1 LSWSDLYAGGERVS
15 FWRRWRTSIF
25 LFLAVLGPGFITANV
40 DNDAG
45 GIFTY
50 SQAGAQYGY
59 RLLWTLL
66 PITIALIVVQ
76 EMCARMGVVTGKGLS
91 DLIREEFG
99 LRMTFFIMLLLVL
112 VNFGNVIAEFSG
124 IVGST
129 ELFHRNAR
137 YITVPL
143 CALAVWGLV
152 VRGDYKKVEK
162 IFLIASAFYI
172 CYIVAGVIAQP
183 AWHEAL
189 LATVKL
195 PERGIWA
202 DNNYIYMVVAVI
214 GTTIS
219 PWMQFYMQA
228 SVVEKGISVKQY
240 AASRMDVIVGSI
252 FSDVVA
258 WFIIVACAATL
269 YVHGMRNITDA
280 ADAAQAMKPLA
291 GEFASILFA
300 AGLFNA
306 SFFAASVLPISTAYS
321 VCEGLGF
328 ESGVDKRFRQA
339 PFFYWLYTL
348 LIVAGAAVVL
358 IPNFPYVKMIVL
370 SQVLNGVLLPF
381 VLYFMLKLI
390 NNKALMGK
398 HTNTRWFNVIAW
410 ATTVIVVGLTVV
422 MLWQQLHQMMAGK

>member
-1 LSWSDLYAGGERVS
+1 MS

-45 GIFTY
+45 GILTY

-59 RLLWTLL
+59 KLLWTML
-66 PITIALIVVQ
+66 PITLALIVVQ

-99 LRMTFFIMLLLVL
+99 LRMTFVMMVLLVV

-124 IVGST
+124 IAGSV
-129 ELFHRNAR
+129 ELFHVSK
-137 YITVPL
+137 YISVPL
-143 CALAVWGLV
+143 CALAVWLLV
-152 VRGDYKKVEK
+152 VRGDYKSVEK
-162 IFLIASAFYI
+162 IFLVASAFYV
-172 CYIVAGVIAQP
+172 CYIVAGVMAQP
-183 AWHEAL
+183 DWHEAL
-189 LATVKL
+189 LETVKL
-195 PERGIWA
+195 PERTIWH
-202 DNNYIYMVVAVI
+202 DNNYIYMVVGVI
-214 GTTIS
+214 GTTIA
-219 PWMQFYMQA
+219 PWMQFYLQS
-228 SVVEKGISVKQY
+228 SVVEKGITIKQY
-240 AASRMDVIVGSI
+240 AMSRLDVIVGSFFTDI
-252 FSDVVA
+252 VA

-269 YVHGMRNITDA
+269 WKHGIRNINVP

-328 ESGVDKRFRQA
+328 ESGVDKKFKQA

-358 IPNFPYVKMIVL
+358 IPNFPLVTMTIL

-390 NNKALMGK
+390 NNKSLMGK
-398 HTNTRWFNVIAW
+398 HINTSWFNVVAW

-422 MLWQQLHQMMAGK
+422 MLWQQIHQMASPAGS

>member
-1 LSWSDLYAGGERVS
+1 MS
-15 FWRRWRTSIF
+15 FWKRWRTSLF
-25 LFLAVLGPGFITANV
+25 LFFAVLGPGFITANV

-45 GIFTY
+45 GILTY

-59 RLLWTLL
+59 HLLWTML

-112 VNFGNVIAEFSG
+112 VNFGNVVAEFSG
-124 IVGST
+124 IAGAIQ
-129 ELFHRNAR
+129 LFRVSK
-137 YITVPL
+137 YISVPL
-143 CALAVWGLV
+143 CALGVWLLV
-152 VRGDYKKVEK
+152 VKGDYKSVEK
-162 IFLIASAFYI
+162 IFLVASGFYI
-172 CYIVAGVIAQP
+172 CYIVAGVLAQP
-183 AWHEAL
+183 SWHEAL
-189 LATVKL
+189 IETVKL
-195 PERGIWA
+195 PSRSVWS
-202 DNNYIYMVVAVI
+202 DRNYVYMTVGVI
-214 GTTIS
+214 GTTIT
-219 PWMQFYMQA
+219 PWMQFYLQA
-228 SVVEKGISVKQY
+228 SVVEKGVNVKQY
-240 AASRMDVIVGSI
+240 AASRMDVIVGSFFTDI
-252 FSDVVA
+252 VA

-269 YVHGMRNITDA
+269 WTHGMRNINLPS
-280 ADAAQAMKPLA
+280 DAAQAMRPLA
-291 GEFASILFA
+291 GDFAYILFA

-328 ESGVDKRFRQA
+328 ESGVDKKFHQA

-358 IPNFPYVKMIVL
+358 IPNFPLVPMTIL

-390 NNKALMGK
+390 NKKDLMGEY
-398 HTNTRWFNVIAW
+398 TNSYWFNIVAW
-410 ATTVIVVGLTVV
+410 ATAVIVVGLTVV
-422 MLWQQLHQMMAGK
+422 MLWQQVHQMMSPA

>member
-1 LSWSDLYAGGERVS
+1 MTSV
-15 FWRRWRTSIF
+15 WRRWRTSIF
-25 LFLAVLGPGFITANV
+25 LILAVLGPGFITANV
-40 DNDAG
+40 DNDSG

-59 RLLWTLL
+59 TLLWTML
-66 PITIALIVVQ
+66 PITLALIVVQ

-99 LRMTFFIMLLLVL
+99 LRMTFVVMLLLVV

-124 IVGST
+124 IAESIG
-129 ELFHRNAR
+129 LFHISP
-137 YITVPL
+137 YLSVPM
-143 CALAVWGLV
+143 CAIAVWLLV
-152 VRGDYKKVEK
+152 VKGDYKSVEK
-162 IFLIASAFYI
+162 VFLVASGFYVCYVIAGI
-172 CYIVAGVIAQP
+172 IAQP

-189 LATVKL
+189 VQTVTL
-195 PERGIWA
+195 PHRSVWN
-202 DNNYIYMVVAVI
+202 DHSYIYMVVGVI

-228 SVVEKGISVKQY
+228 SIVEKGVNIRQY
-240 AASRMDVIVGSI
+240 AASRMDVIIGSI

-269 YVHGMRNITDA
+269 WTHGVRNISSG

-291 GEFASILFA
+291 GEFASLLFA
-300 AGLFNA
+300 GGLFIA

-328 ESGVDKRFRQA
+328 ESGVDKKFKQA

-358 IPNFPYVKMIVL
+358 IPHFPYIKMIIL
-370 SQVLNGVLLPF
+370 SQVLNGILLPF
-381 VLYFMLKLI
+381 VLYFMLRLV
-390 NNKALMGK
+390 NNKELMGK
-398 HTNTRWFNVIAW
+398 HTNSRWFNIVAW
-410 ATTVIVVGLTVV
+410 ATTVIVIGLSVV
-422 MLWQQLHQMMAGK
+422 LMWQQIHGG

>member
-1 LSWSDLYAGGERVS
+1 VS

-45 GIFTY
+45 GILTY

-59 RLLWTLL
+59 KLLWTML
-66 PITIALIVVQ
+66 PITLALIVVQ

-99 LRMTFFIMLLLVL
+99 LRMTFVMMVLLVV

-124 IVGST
+124 IAGSV
-129 ELFHRNAR
+129 ELFHVSK
-137 YITVPL
+137 YISVPL
-143 CALAVWGLV
+143 CALAVWLLV
-152 VRGDYKKVEK
+152 VRGDYKSVEK
-162 IFLIASAFYI
+162 IFLVASAFYI
-172 CYIVAGVIAQP
+172 CYVVAGIMAQP
-183 AWHEAL
+183 DWHEAL
-189 LATVKL
+189 LETVVL
-195 PERGIWA
+195 PERTIWH
-202 DNNYIYMVVAVI
+202 DNNYIYMVVGVI
-214 GTTIS
+214 GTTIA
-219 PWMQFYMQA
+219 PWMQFYLQS
-228 SVVEKGISVKQY
+228 SVVEKGITIKQY
-240 AASRMDVIVGSI
+240 AMSRLDVIVGSFFTDI
-252 FSDVVA
+252 VA

-269 YVHGMRNITDA
+269 WKHGIRNINVP

-328 ESGVDKRFRQA
+328 ESGVDKKFKQA

-348 LIVAGAAVVL
+348 LIVAGGAVVL
-358 IPNFPYVKMIVL
+358 IPNFPLVTMTIL

-390 NNKALMGK
+390 NNKSLMGK
-398 HTNTRWFNVIAW
+398 HINTSWFNVVAW

-422 MLWQQLHQMMAGK
+422 MLWQQIHQMASPAGS

>member
-1 LSWSDLYAGGERVS
+1 MTFLK
-15 FWRRWRTSIF
+15 RWRTSIF
-25 LFLAVLGPGFITANV
+25 IFLAVLGPGFITANV

-45 GIFTY
+45 GILTY

-59 RLLWTLL
+59 KLLWTLI

-99 LRMTFFIMLLLVL
+99 LRMTFVIMLLLVV

-124 IVGST
+124 IAGSVQ
-129 ELFHRNAR
+129 LFGVSK
-137 YITVPL
+137 YISVPL
-143 CALAVWGLV
+143 CALAVWFLV
-152 VRGDYKKVEK
+152 VKGNYKSVEK
-162 IFLIASAFYI
+162 IFLVASVFYV
-172 CYIVAGVIAQP
+172 CYIVAGVMAQP
-183 AWHEAL
+183 AWHAAL
-189 LATVKL
+189 AETVKL
-195 PERGIWA
+195 PERAIWS
-202 DNNYIYMVVAVI
+202 DHNYIYMVVGVI

-228 SVVEKGISVKQY
+228 SVVEKGTTIKQY
-240 AASRMDVIVGSI
+240 KATRLDVIVGSI

-269 YVHGMRNITDA
+269 YVHGVRNITDPSQA
-280 ADAAQAMKPLA
+280 ADAMKPLA
-291 GEFASILFA
+291 ARFASILFA

-328 ESGVDKRFRQA
+328 ESGVDKRFKQA

-358 IPNFPYVKMIVL
+358 IPNFPLVTMTIL

-381 VLYFMLKLI
+381 VLYFMLRLI
-390 NNKALMGK
+390 NKKELMGK
-398 HTNTRWFNVIAW
+398 YTNSPWFNVIAW
-410 ATTVIVVGLTVV
+410 STAVIVIGLSLV
-422 MLWQQLHQMMAGK
+422 MMWQTLFPGAPAAG

>member
-1 LSWSDLYAGGERVS
+1 MS
-15 FWRRWRTSIF
+15 FWKRWRTSLF
-25 LFLAVLGPGFITANV
+25 LFFAVLGPGFITANV

-45 GIFTY
+45 GILTY

-59 RLLWTLL
+59 HLLWTML

-112 VNFGNVIAEFSG
+112 VNFGNVVAEFSG
-124 IVGST
+124 IAGAI
-129 ELFHRNAR
+129 ELFKVSK
-137 YITVPL
+137 YISVPL
-143 CALAVWGLV
+143 CALGVWLLV
-152 VRGDYKKVEK
+152 VKGDYKSVEK
-162 IFLIASAFYI
+162 IFLVASGFYI
-172 CYIVAGVIAQP
+172 CYIIAGVLAQP
-183 AWHEAL
+183 SWHEAL
-189 LATVKL
+189 VETVKI
-195 PERGIWA
+195 PGRSVWS
-202 DNNYIYMVVAVI
+202 DHNYVYMTVGVI
-214 GTTIS
+214 GTTIT
-219 PWMQFYMQA
+219 PWMQFYLQS
-228 SVVEKGISVKQY
+228 SVVEKGVNVKQY

-252 FSDVVA
+252 FTDIVA

-269 YVHGMRNITDA
+269 WTHGMRNINLPS
-280 ADAAQAMKPLA
+280 DAAQAMRPLA
-291 GEFASILFA
+291 GDFAYILFA

-328 ESGVDKRFRQA
+328 ESGVDKKFHQA

-348 LIVAGAAVVL
+348 LIVAGAVVVL
-358 IPNFPYVKMIVL
+358 IPNFPLVPMTIL

-390 NNKALMGK
+390 NKKDLMGE
-398 HTNTRWFNVIAW
+398 HTNSAWFNVVAW
-410 ATTVIVVGLTVV
+410 ATAVIVIGLTVV
-422 MLWQQLHQMMAGK
+422 MLWQQIHQMMSPA

>member
-1 LSWSDLYAGGERVS
+1 MTFL
-15 FWRRWRTSIF
+15 RRWRTSIF
-25 LFLAVLGPGFITANV
+25 IFLAVLGPGFITANV

-45 GIFTY
+45 GILTY

-59 RLLWTLL
+59 KLLWTLI

-99 LRMTFFIMLLLVL
+99 LRMTFVVMLLLVV

-124 IVGST
+124 IAGSVQ
-129 ELFHRNAR
+129 LFGVSK
-137 YITVPL
+137 YISVPL
-143 CALAVWGLV
+143 CALAVWFLV
-152 VRGDYKKVEK
+152 VKGNYKSVEK
-162 IFLIASAFYI
+162 IFLVASVFYV
-172 CYIVAGVIAQP
+172 CYIVAGVMAQP
-183 AWHEAL
+183 AWHAAL
-189 LATVKL
+189 AETVKL
-195 PERGIWA
+195 PERAIWS
-202 DNNYIYMVVAVI
+202 DHNYIYMVIGVI

-228 SVVEKGISVKQY
+228 SVVEKGTSIKQY
-240 AASRMDVIVGSI
+240 KATRLDVIVGSI

-269 YVHGMRNITDA
+269 YVHGVRNITDPSQA
-280 ADAAQAMKPLA
+280 ADAMKPLA
-291 GEFASILFA
+291 ARFASILFA

-328 ESGVDKRFRQA
+328 ESGVDKRFKQA

-358 IPNFPYVKMIVL
+358 IPNFPLVTMTIL

-381 VLYFMLKLI
+381 VLFFMLRLI
-390 NNKALMGK
+390 NKKELMGK
-398 HTNTRWFNVIAW
+398 YTNTRWFNVIAW
-410 ATTVIVVGLTVV
+410 STTVIVVGLSLV
-422 MLWQQLHQMMAGK
+422 MMWQSLFSGTAPAG

>member
-1 LSWSDLYAGGERVS
+1 VS

-45 GIFTY
+45 GILTY

-59 RLLWTLL
+59 KLLWTML
-66 PITIALIVVQ
+66 PITLALIVVQ

-99 LRMTFFIMLLLVL
+99 LRMTFVMMVLLVV

-124 IVGST
+124 IAGSV
-129 ELFHRNAR
+129 ELFHVSK
-137 YITVPL
+137 YISVPL
-143 CALAVWGLV
+143 CALAVWLLV
-152 VRGDYKKVEK
+152 VRGDYKSVEK
-162 IFLIASAFYI
+162 IFLVASAFYV
-172 CYIVAGVIAQP
+172 CYIVAGVMAQP
-183 AWHEAL
+183 DWHEAL
-189 LATVKL
+189 LETVKL
-195 PERGIWA
+195 PERTIWH
-202 DNNYIYMVVAVI
+202 DNNYIYMVVGVI
-214 GTTIS
+214 GTTIA
-219 PWMQFYMQA
+219 PWMQFYLQS
-228 SVVEKGISVKQY
+228 SVVEKGITIKQY
-240 AASRMDVIVGSI
+240 AMSRLDVIVGSFFTDI
-252 FSDVVA
+252 VA

-269 YVHGMRNITDA
+269 WKHGIRNINVP

-328 ESGVDKRFRQA
+328 ESGVDKKFKQA

-358 IPNFPYVKMIVL
+358 IPNFPLVTMTIL

-390 NNKALMGK
+390 NNKSLMGK
-398 HTNTRWFNVIAW
+398 HINTSWFNVVAW

-422 MLWQQLHQMMAGK
+422 MLWQQIHQMASPAGS